1 MHLDAWVW
9 WLIAAGVLGILEA
22 VSPFLVFGM
31 LAIAALAGMVLALLG
46 VPVGFQILGFAV
58 AALATLG
65 LVRPLA
71 RRYAKQRPGDRMGTS
86 KVVGQDAVV
95 LERVDRMGGRVKV
108 AGEVWSAR
116 AYDPTLVLEAGST
129 VQVIEIEG
137 ATALVYGTGSEIE
150 Q

>member
-22 VSPFLVFGM
+22 VTPFLVFGM
-31 LAIAALAGMVLALLG
+31 LALAALAGMVLALLG
-46 VPVGFQILGFAV
+46 VPLGWQVLGFAV

-65 LVRPLA
+65 IVRPLA
-71 RRYAKQRPGDRMGTS
+71 RRFTRQRPGERMGMS

-95 LERVDRMGGRVKV
+95 VERVDKLGGRVKV
-108 AGEVWSAR
+108 AGELWSAR
-116 AYDPTLVLEAGST
+116 AYDPTLVIEAGST
-129 VQVIEIEG
+129 VQVIEIDG
-137 ATALVYGTGSEIE
+137 ATALVYGHGSEIE

>member
-22 VSPFLVFGM
+22 VTPFLVFGM
-31 LAIAALAGMVLALLG
+31 LALAALAGMVLALLG
-46 VPVGFQILGFAV
+46 VPLGWQVLGFAV

-65 LVRPLA
+65 IVRPLA
-71 RRYAKQRPGDRMGTS
+71 RRFTKQRPGERMGVS

-95 LERVDRMGGRVKV
+95 VERVDKVGGRVKV
-108 AGEVWSAR
+108 AGELWSAR
-116 AYDPTLVLEAGST
+116 AYDPTLVIEAGST

>member
-1 MHLDAWVW
+1 MDTWVW

-22 VSPFLVFGM
+22 VTPFLVFGM
-31 LAIAALAGMVLALLG
+31 LAVAALVGMLLALIG
-46 VPVGFQILGFAV
+46 VPIGFQILGFAA
-58 AALATLG
+58 AALATLVI
-65 LVRPLA
+65 VRPLA
-71 RRYAKQRPGDRMGTS
+71 RKYGKLGPGQRMGTS

-95 LERVDRMGGRVKV
+95 LERVDKLGGRVKV

-129 VQVIEIEG
+129 VQVIEIDG
-137 ATALVYGTGSEIE
+137 ATALVYGHGSEIE